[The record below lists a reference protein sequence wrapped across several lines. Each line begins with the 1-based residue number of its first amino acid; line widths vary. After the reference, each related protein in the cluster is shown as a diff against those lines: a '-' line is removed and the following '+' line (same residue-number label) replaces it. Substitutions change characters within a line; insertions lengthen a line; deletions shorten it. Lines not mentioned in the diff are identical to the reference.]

1 MRQVV
6 AYKRL
11 KTMENH
17 QPSGPKNGRGRLQE
31 VGVLQE
37 VPTVRLLLGKFW
49 FFWWAVPYGRWSHT
63 KGCRLWRFDCSWR
76 ENLLLLSWRSLLYV
90 HSLRIFSPA
99 LPVGRGVYIV
109 WRTFLNLSKMM
120 YRLAFSGSRHFVSSL
135 SFSCVDIVARR
146 LGVSWK

>member
-1 MRQVV
+1 MVAV
-6 AYKRL
+6 AYRRL
-11 KTMENH
+11 SFT
-17 QPSGPKNGRGRLQE
+17 RGSNCEAL
-31 VGVLQE
+31 
-37 VPTVRLLLGKFW
+37 TGKILVFLMGG
-49 FFWWAVPYGRWSHT
+49 PYGRWSHT
-63 KGCRLWRFDCSWR
+63 KGDRTWRFDCSWR
-76 ENLLLLSWRSLLYV
+76 ENLLLLSRRSLLYV

-120 YRLAFSGSRHFVSSL
+120 YRLAFSGSGDFVSPL